1 MPIFPFHS
9 HLDIDMWML
18 DTLRLVSS
26 EDIGRDESSVQ
37 VLLKKHKDTAD
48 ELTNYSEIIEA
59 LREQSK
65 NLGDTDRDSPEVR
78 IRTVR

>member
-1 MPIFPFHS
+1 
-9 HLDIDMWML
+9 MWML

-37 VLLKKHKDTAD
+37 VLLKKHKDTAE
-48 ELTNYSEIIEA
+48 ELNGYAEILEA
-59 LREQSK
+59 LREQAK

-78 IRTVR
+78 LRVFGGGGRYGVQGSEV

>member
-1 MPIFPFHS
+1 M
-9 HLDIDMWML
+9 
-18 DTLRLVSS
+18 VSS

-48 ELTNYSEIIEA
+48 ELNNYAEIIEA
-59 LREQSK
+59 LREQAK

-78 IRTVR
+78 VGI

>member
-1 MPIFPFHS
+1 
-9 HLDIDMWML
+9 MWML

-48 ELTNYSEIIEA
+48 ELNSYAEIIDA
-59 LREQSK
+59 LRDQAK
-65 NLGDTDRDSPEVR
+65 NLGDTDRDSPEVS
-78 IRTVR
+78 